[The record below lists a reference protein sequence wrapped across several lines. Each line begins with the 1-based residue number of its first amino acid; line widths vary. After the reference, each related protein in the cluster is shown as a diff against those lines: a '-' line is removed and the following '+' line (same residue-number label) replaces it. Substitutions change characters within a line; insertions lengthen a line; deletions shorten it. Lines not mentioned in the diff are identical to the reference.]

1 MNASNYT
8 VLRTFVATDACGNTS
23 EVTQTVV
30 VQDTTPP
37 ALLTELTDETLQC
50 GDDLSPAVVETLD
63 NCSDTVAVDV
73 TDITT
78 LGICEG
84 TMTVERTYTLTDLS
98 GNSSS
103 VTVTLDVVDTL
114 APVWTATPMDA
125 LLSCDE
131 AFPMDDATAEDGC
144 SAVTVVLQQDTVL
157 GNALGNYE
165 VNQTWTA
172 TDQCGNEALWSRTVT
187 VVDTVGP
194 VVVLPADTAVA
205 CDAPIPGL
213 EPLVDDNCGEV
224 EWTVTDTWFPGS
236 CPGEGTWE
244 RLVVVTDDAGNSTEA
259 TQTVQVIDT
268 VAPTFGFVPEPVTW
282 ECNAPTALDSAMAT
296 DNCSE
301 VALSASLDTLEGL
314 GANQWMLLVTWTA
327 TDGCGNAATATQEIT
342 VLDQLAPVIDNG
354 PADASLPWGAPLPL
368 DAWESDLMY
377 ADSCEAIDQLAVTV
391 HIDTLDVI
399 EPCVDPLVLTWTV
412 ADLAGNEEVW
422 IQHVDLFDNAAPEP
436 SSSPSNLVLACTD
449 VWTPEAPS
457 WSDHNNFDVT
467 ESLDTIPGACPS
479 EFTIVWTISAT
490 DVCGFVSEP
499 WVQEVMVVD
508 TVAPVIDTWPADLV
522 LSDPA
527 NVPDCE
533 SNALIWTD
541 NCSDA
546 VVDCATD
553 TIEEFCPGSFLLE
566 RTYTV
571 TDACGNVAS
580 VQQSI
585 LVEDVEGPVF
595 EDLPNEVTYACDT
608 TLSPP
613 TIGELTITDNQS
625 TVDDILADVLELDS
639 EGNDCS
645 SFTTFRYTAM
655 DGCGN
660 MTEEFYTQI
669 REDNGAPVLT
679 TPLEDLEFTCLGEV
693 PSFDDQVFLLDVEDC
708 QSPADGGSGYDV
720 GLVATAVDE
729 FEGGDCTGPDCL
741 LTRTITVDDNCGNV
755 AMFEQVIVVS
765 EPPTVPELPTGFSPN
780 NDSFNDVYRI
790 RNAGPDLGLP
800 PCDWLDNTTFTVFDR
815 WGSVVYLSND
825 VSIPWDGTNLNG
837 RPLPV
842 GTYFVVFE
850 ANGSTYRATV
860 DLRR

>member
-1 MNASNYT
+1 MHAPTSRSWCRRPSFWCER
-8 VLRTFVATDACGNTS
+8 VQLHAAFELLATDAQRRR
-23 EVTQTVV
+23 TQTVV

-73 TDITT
+73 TDVTT

-157 GNALGNYE
+157 GNALGTYE

-354 PADASLPWGAPLPL
+354 PVDASLPWGAPFP
-368 DAWESDLMY
+368 
-377 ADSCEAIDQLAVTV
+377 
-391 HIDTLDVI
+391 
-399 EPCVDPLVLTWTV
+399 
-412 ADLAGNEEVW
+412 
-422 IQHVDLFDNAAPEP
+422 
-436 SSSPSNLVLACTD
+436 
-449 VWTPEAPS
+449 
-457 WSDHNNFDVT
+457 
-467 ESLDTIPGACPS
+467 
-479 EFTIVWTISAT
+479 WTIGKAT
-490 DVCGFVSEP
+490 
-499 WVQEVMVVD
+499 
-508 TVAPVIDTWPADLV
+508 
-522 LSDPA
+522 
-527 NVPDCE
+527 
-533 SNALIWTD
+533 
-541 NCSDA
+541 
-546 VVDCATD
+546 
-553 TIEEFCPGSFLLE
+553 
-566 RTYTV
+566 
-571 TDACGNVAS
+571 
-580 VQQSI
+580 
-585 LVEDVEGPVF
+585 
-595 EDLPNEVTYACDT
+595 
-608 TLSPP
+608 
-613 TIGELTITDNQS
+613 
-625 TVDDILADVLELDS
+625 
-639 EGNDCS
+639 
-645 SFTTFRYTAM
+645 
-655 DGCGN
+655 
-660 MTEEFYTQI
+660 
-669 REDNGAPVLT
+669 
-679 TPLEDLEFTCLGEV
+679 
-693 PSFDDQVFLLDVEDC
+693 
-708 QSPADGGSGYDV
+708 
-720 GLVATAVDE
+720 
-729 FEGGDCTGPDCL
+729 
-741 LTRTITVDDNCGNV
+741 
-755 AMFEQVIVVS
+755 
-765 EPPTVPELPTGFSPN
+765 
-780 NDSFNDVYRI
+780 
-790 RNAGPDLGLP
+790 
-800 PCDWLDNTTFTVFDR
+800 
-815 WGSVVYLSND
+815 
-825 VSIPWDGTNLNG
+825 
-837 RPLPV
+837 
-842 GTYFVVFE
+842 
-850 ANGSTYRATV
+850 
-860 DLRR
+860 